1 MDTVINNNQTCFDNE
16 SLSSVLLETAD
27 EYVGKDKKKAK
38 MLAVKIQDVLSGLK
52 GKAERML
59 ENTEE
64 LENLLER
71 FEKKLT
77 KFPGIGAK
85 LVYVPQ
91 LILMLLS
98 YAKGEYKDISKGE
111 LLTAVVIIMYVLL
124 PTDAIPDFIP
134 GAGYLDDAATM
145 IWLFSTVSDD
155 IEAYMQWRRDTKA

>member
-1 MDTVINNNQTCFDNE
+1 MDTVTNNNQTCSDNE
-16 SLSSVLLETAD
+16 ALRSVLLETAE
-27 EYVGKDKKKAK
+27 EYVGEDKKKARI
-38 MLAVKIQDVLSGLK
+38 LADKIQNLLSDLK
-52 GKAERML
+52 VKAESML

-64 LENLLER
+64 LESLLER

-91 LILMLLS
+91 LLLMLLS
-98 YAKGEYKDISKGE
+98 YAKGEYKDISKTE
-111 LLTAVVIIMYVLL
+111 LLTAVIVVMYVLL

-155 IEAYMQWRRDTKA
+155 IEAYMKWRENTHD